1 MTIPREEHNRLCEAA
16 EDMADLRAYD
26 GAKAA
31 LAAGAEELVPA
42 DYAKRLIA
50 GESPLRVWRELRGLS
65 QVGLGKASGVNRV
78 QIADLEA
85 GRGKGSVE
93 TVRKLAEALEATVD
107 DVAPDTVI
115 PMDGI
120 SFNREGRGCD

>member
-1 MTIPREEHNRLCEAA
+1 MVTIPREEYDRLRQAA
-16 EDMADLRAYD
+16 DDLADLSAYD

-31 LAAGAEELVPA
+31 LAAGGDELVPA

-65 QVGLGKASGVNRV
+65 QVKLGAVSGVDRV
-78 QIADLEA
+78 QIADIEA

-93 TVRKLAEALEATVD
+93 TVRKLADALGVLMD
-107 DVAPDTVI
+107 DLV
-115 PMDGI
+115 
-120 SFNREGRGCD
+120 

>member
-1 MTIPREEHNRLCEAA
+1 MNKMVTIPQAEYDRLREAA
-16 EDMADLRAYD
+16 EDLADLRAFD

-31 LAAGAEELVPA
+31 LAAGEDELVPA

-65 QVGLGKASGVNRV
+65 QVKLGAVSGVNRV
-78 QIADLEA
+78 QIADIEA

-93 TVRKLAEALEATVD
+93 TVRKLGEALGVMVD
-107 DVAPDTVI
+107 DLV
-115 PMDGI
+115 
-120 SFNREGRGCD
+120 